1 MKKLAVLMHQ
11 TNGSF
16 TYCHK
21 ITGLLKNIVLIVRFM
36 LINVNENFFVGLL
49 IQLNQ
54 INLSKAGLFQVEDSP
69 K

>member
-1 MKKLAVLMHQ
+1 MKKSAVFMHQ

-21 ITGLLKNIVLIVRFM
+21 MTGFLKIFYLVQFM
-36 LINVNENFFVGLL
+36 LIHVNENFFVGLL
-49 IQLNQ
+49 IQLNL
-54 INLSKAGLFQVEDSP
+54 INLSKACLFQVEDNP